1 MNTKGD
7 KMPQGIAHI
16 PPGEGRSLRVLG
28 ELVTCKTTSE
38 RTGGAYSLFEVA
50 SQPGAGPPPHIQ
62 HREEEAFWVLQGRY
76 EFLIEGRALKASAR
90 SLIYIPRGTL
100 HSHKNVGESLGRML
114 VSQTPGG
121 LYECFFEEVGAPVKS
136 GIEPL
141 AFEDQLALQRIVA
154 IAAQYGIE
162 VPTPFPQQIQA

>member
-1 MNTKGD
+1 VNTKGD

-50 SQPGAGPPPHIQ
+50 SQPDAGPPPHIQ
-62 HREEEAFWVLQGRY
+62 HREEEVFWVLQGRY
-76 EFLIEGRALKASAR
+76 EFLIEGRALRASAR

-121 LYECFFEEVGAPVKS
+121 LYERFFEEVGAPVKS
-136 GIEPL
+136 GIGPL

-162 VPTPFPQQIQA
+162 IPTPVPQ